1 MLQLLKWSINKRNL
15 PGHLVILSKKPF
27 LPRLFLLPKKWFLE
41 RLKLPL
47 PLPQRQSCQTQ
58 LILHPW
64 RYLHSLFHLGAQPAV
79 SAPCLCWECRR
90 ANPATSILCLKLQWV
105 YSASSWL
112 FFFFFFGCCCLNRA
126 NGLHSSSQL
135 HLNQRSRRYWSC
147 FCSCWGLWRAVLVV
161 CCRWRH

>member
-64 RYLHSLFHLGAQPAV
+64 RYLHSLFHLGAQPAI

-105 YSASSWL
+105 YSASSGL
-112 FFFFFFGCCCLNRA
+112 FFFFFFLAVATWTEQMVCTVPA
-126 NGLHSSSQL
+126 NSTSTRGLAGTGPASVPAGGSGEL
-135 HLNQRSRRYWSC
+135 C
-147 FCSCWGLWRAVLVV
+147 
-161 CCRWRH
+161 